1 MPCQAK
7 QPNES
12 WYDYCWDN
20 PGCSGCTAD
29 GSVDWSD
36 LPNIDPSGTTG
47 PGPAERD
54 FLIELGTDFRRTGDV
69 ELGLRYAERL
79 RALNLAEE
87 AIAVYRRS
95 IASIEVNGPEE
106 ADLLARVHQGQGRA
120 LDMLG
125 QVSAANQ
132 AFAQA
137 QQLGRIAGLLT
148 NQRGT
153 QRIR

>member
-1 MPCQAK
+1 
-7 QPNES
+7 
-12 WYDYCWDN
+12 
-20 PGCSGCTAD
+20 
-29 GSVDWSD
+29 
-36 LPNIDPSGTTG
+36 
-47 PGPAERD
+47 
-54 FLIELGTDFRRTGDV
+54 
-69 ELGLRYAERL
+69 LGLRYAERL